1 MLWLALALAA
11 DPTTP
16 EVSGPP
22 ADPVTEPIVDPAAD
36 PAAPEPDAPTA
47 PAAAADPDA
56 PAGEAEAVGSH
67 TLIVAVKSPP
77 AGTVIEATAFGETR
91 ELRDPGVGVH
101 STSFVG
107 LASRFTRLELALSQN
122 GVRTPVYD
130 GIVPLS
136 DAETDTVSFVVTGGT
151 RPTAL
156 RTTYAPSA
164 AVRLWTEPV
173 TFTRY
178 GWAAVLALYG
188 AMLLFATTRR
198 A

>member
-11 DPTTP
+11 DPVTP
-16 EVSGPP
+16 ETPP
-22 ADPVTEPIVDPAAD
+22 NVADPAAD
-36 PAAPEPDAPTA
+36 PAPAVEPGSAPVPAASTAVVSAAPDAT
-47 PAAAADPDA
+47 
-56 PAGEAEAVGSH
+56 H
-67 TLIVAVKSPP
+67 TLIVSVKSPP
-77 AGTVIEATAFGETR
+77 AGTIVEATAFGETR

-101 STSFVG
+101 STSFSS
-107 LASRFTRLELALSQN
+107 APARFTRLQLALSQN
-122 GVRTPVYD
+122 GVHTPLYD

-136 DAETDTVSFVVTGGT
+136 DAGTDTVSFVVTGGA
-151 RPTAL
+151 RPAAL

-178 GWAAVLALYG
+178 GWAAVLALY
-188 AMLLFATTRR
+188 AAVLLLATTRR

>member
-11 DPTTP
+11 DPVTP
-16 EVSGPP
+16 ETPP
-22 ADPVTEPIVDPAAD
+22 NVADPAAD
-36 PAAPEPDAPTA
+36 LAPAVDAGSQPVPAASTV
-47 PAAAADPDA
+47 PAAVSPAPD
-56 PAGEAEAVGSH
+56 STH
-67 TLIVAVKSPP
+67 TLIISVKSPP
-77 AGTVIEATAFGETR
+77 AGTIVEATAFGETR

-101 STSFVG
+101 STSFSSVP
-107 LASRFTRLELALSQN
+107 ARFTRLQLALSQN
-122 GVRTPVYD
+122 GVHTPLYE

-136 DAETDTVSFVVTGGT
+136 DAGTDTVSFVVTGGA
-151 RPTAL
+151 RPAAL

-178 GWAAVLALYG
+178 GWAAVLALY
-188 AMLLFATTRR
+188 AAVLLLATTRR